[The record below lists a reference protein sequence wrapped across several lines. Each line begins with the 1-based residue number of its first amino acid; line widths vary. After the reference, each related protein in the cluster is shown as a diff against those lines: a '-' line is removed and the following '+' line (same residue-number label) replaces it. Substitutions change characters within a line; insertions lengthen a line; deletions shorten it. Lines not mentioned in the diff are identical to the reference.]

1 MSRIDQETVN
11 KILDAA
17 DIVDVVGDFVQLK
30 KSGANYIGLCPFHNE
45 RTPSFSV
52 SKSKGL
58 CKCFSC
64 GKGGSAV
71 GFLMELEQLSYVEAL
86 KYLAKKYNIEVK
98 EHEMTDAE
106 REMATER
113 ESLFAVNTFA
123 LEEFEHNLLEEPD
136 GRDIGLSYFRERG
149 ISDAAIKRF
158 RLGYSLDRRD
168 ALLQA
173 AKSKGYDEKYLIT
186 TGLCIKNDNGQVYD
200 RFKGRVM
207 YPVFTVSG
215 KVVAFGGRTLRSD
228 KNVAKYVNSP
238 ESLIYTKSNELYGL
252 YQAKQ
257 AIVRKNKCILVE
269 GYMDVISMSQSG
281 IENVVASSG
290 TSLTEGQIRLLH
302 RFSENVTVIYDSDAA
317 GIKASLRG
325 IDMLLSEGLKVKVLL
340 LPDGDDPDSFAQSH
354 TLEEIEAYIAE
365 NETDFI
371 RFKTKILLEGAEN
384 DPIQRAAVITDIV
397 KSISFI
403 PDQISQL
410 VYIGECSRILQIDE
424 KVLKLEVEKRI
435 SQRAEAELK
444 SPHNTQTPDQD
455 AHKAA
460 VDYGTSMADPRDRRA
475 AVSGKAFQLLVSC
488 EMNLLRYVL
497 KYGMVDFCD
506 VMNEDGQTVP
516 LKLIDY
522 VNDEL
527 EADNI
532 ELVSEAV
539 KSVFE
544 AVKVQVSQYWA
555 EDEATF
561 MADLDKRREAFW
573 QQGQNEIQQ
582 TAVDL
587 TDIKKKEIAL
597 KEECDNMY
605 ASECER
611 FTTDYLES
619 RLASSADD
627 NVRRLTTELVS
638 EKYQLSKVY
647 SKYSKVETER
657 DRLIDLVPK
666 AIATLKEA
674 HITVLLA
681 EERERLI
688 NLDKTQ
694 PGYAEAAAECL
705 QQIDTYTRLRME
717 LARNLGVRVIVPRR

>member
-1 MSRIDQETVN
+1 MGRIDQETVN

-17 DIVDVVGDFVQLK
+17 DIVEVVSDFVKLK
-30 KSGANYIGLCPFHNE
+30 RRGVNYIGLCPFHNE

-106 REMATER
+106 RAAATER

-123 LEEFEHNLLEEPD
+123 LEEFEHNLLDEPD
-136 GRDIGLSYFRERG
+136 GRDIGLAYFRERG

-158 RLGYSLDRRD
+158 RLGYSLDKRD
-168 ALLQA
+168 ALLNA
-173 AKSKGYDEKYLIT
+173 AKAKGYDEKYLVT
-186 TGLCIKNDNGQVYD
+186 SGLCIKNDSGQIYD

-207 YPVFTVSG
+207 YPVFSVSG

-238 ESLIYTKSNELYGL
+238 ESLIYVKSNELYGL

-302 RFSENVTVIYDSDAA
+302 RFSENVTVIYDSDPA

-371 RFKTKILLEGAEN
+371 RFKTRILLEGAEN
-384 DPIQRAAVITDIV
+384 DPIQRASVITDIV

-403 PDQISQL
+403 PDQISRL

-435 SQRAEAELK
+435 SQRLEAEFK
-444 SPHNTQTPDQD
+444 SPNTREQKIDDIISTEIPVSNAD
-455 AHKAA
+455 A
-460 VDYGTSMADPRDRRA
+460 RDKRA
-475 AVSGKAFQLLVSC
+475 AVSGKALQLLVNC
-488 EMNLLRYVL
+488 ERNLLRYVL
-497 KYGMVDFCD
+497 KFGMVDFCD
-506 VMNEDGQTVP
+506 ILNEDGQPVP
-516 LKLIDY
+516 MKLIDY
-522 VNDEL
+522 VNEEL

-532 ELVSEAV
+532 EFISSDV
-539 KSVFE
+539 KATFE
-544 AVKVQVSQYWA
+544 AAKVQAGQYWS
-555 EDEATF
+555 EDEVSYK
-561 MADLDKRREAFW
+561 DELKERRDSLW
-573 QQGQNEIQQ
+573 RDGQNEIQN

-587 TDIKKKEIAL
+587 ADIKRRETAL
-597 KEECDNMY
+597 QEECDRMY
-605 ASECER
+605 AFECER

-627 NVRRLTTELVS
+627 NVRRLTTDLVS

-657 DRLIDLVPK
+657 DRLIELVPK

-674 HITVLLA
+674 HITRLLA
-681 EERERLI
+681 EERERLV
-688 NLDKTQ
+688 NLDKSA

-705 QQIDTYTRLRME
+705 HQIDAYSRLRME

>member
-1 MSRIDQETVN
+1 MGRIDQDTVN

-17 DIVDVVGDFVQLK
+17 DIVEVVSDFVKLK
-30 KSGANYIGLCPFHNE
+30 RRGVNYIGLCPFHNE

-86 KYLAKKYNIEVK
+86 KYLAKKYNIEIK

-106 REMATER
+106 REAATER

-123 LEEFEHNLLEEPD
+123 LEQFEHNLLDEPD

-158 RLGYSLDRRD
+158 RLGYSLDKRD
-168 ALLQA
+168 ALLNA
-173 AKSKGYDEKYLIT
+173 AKAKGYDEKYLIT
-186 TGLCIKNDNGQVYD
+186 AGLCIKNDSGQVYD

-302 RFSENVTVIYDSDAA
+302 RFSENVTVIYDSDPA

-340 LPDGDDPDSFAQSH
+340 LPDGDDPDSYAQSH

-384 DPIQRAAVITDIV
+384 DPIKRAAVITDIV
-397 KSISFI
+397 KSISHI
-403 PDQISQL
+403 PDQISRM

-435 SQRAEAELK
+435 SQRLESEYKSSNGRDFREQEYNLSQEVEAV
-444 SPHNTQTPDQD
+444 P
-455 AHKAA
+455 
-460 VDYGTSMADPRDRRA
+460 ADSRARRT
-475 AVSGKAFQLLVSC
+475 AVSGKALQLLVNC
-488 EMNLLRYVL
+488 ERDLLRYVL
-497 KYGMVDFCD
+497 KFGMVDFCD
-506 VMNEDGQTVP
+506 TLDADGQTIP

-522 VNDEL
+522 VDDEL
-527 EADNI
+527 KADDI
-532 ELVSEAV
+532 QFISEDVMRTFQAAKEVSTRSWNADI
-539 KSVFE
+539 S
-544 AVKVQVSQYWA
+544 SY
-555 EDEATF
+555 
-561 MADLDKRREAFW
+561 MADLESRRADLW
-573 QQGQNEIQQ
+573 QQGQENITR

-587 TDIKKKEIAL
+587 LDIKKKEGAL
-597 KEECDNMY
+597 KEECERFF
-605 ASECER
+605 ASEKER
-611 FTTDYLES
+611 FITDYLAT
-619 RLASSADD
+619 RLASNSDD
-627 NVRRLTTELVS
+627 VIRRLTTDLVS

-647 SKYSKVETER
+647 TKHTKIESER
-657 DRLIDLVPK
+657 DRLIELVPR
-666 AIATLKEA
+666 AIATLKDA
-674 HITVLLA
+674 HITRLLA
-681 EERERLI
+681 DTREKLM
-688 NLDKTQ
+688 NLDQ
-694 PGYAEAAAECL
+694 SAPGFAAAAAECL
-705 QQIDTYTRLRME
+705 QKIDGYLRLRKE
-717 LARNLGVRVIVPRR
+717 LAGNLGVRVIVPRR